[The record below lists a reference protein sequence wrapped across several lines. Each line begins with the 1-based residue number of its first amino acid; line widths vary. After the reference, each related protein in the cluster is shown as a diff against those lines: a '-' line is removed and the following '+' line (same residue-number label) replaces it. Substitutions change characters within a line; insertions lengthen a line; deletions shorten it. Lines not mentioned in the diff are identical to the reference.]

1 MIMAII
7 GGTSLSLLPIVLE
20 LAVELT
26 RNADGSSAILWL
38 SYVPRPRLS
47 ASPRLV
53 PLRSRRDSYEALRRC
68 IVDEFEGRTSSRAGV
83 VGRGRLP
90 RMGVGAT
97 DNRISQ

>member
-1 MIMAII
+1 MAII

-38 SYVPRPRLS
+38 SYVLPPRLS

-53 PLRSRRDSYEALRRC
+53 HP
-68 IVDEFEGRTSSRAGV
+68 
-83 VGRGRLP
+83 
-90 RMGVGAT
+90 
-97 DNRISQ
+97 